1 MFGFS
6 TLMIHTKLLDK
17 NNENNNLIFSENL
30 YKGACVKIKNSNKT
44 FQVIGLNRGKEIC
57 WVREWPFACN
67 SKKTFALEIS
77 QITLQIFCS
86 NNSSEK
92 NKQLWNIKKSC
103 FINIYYFNFFF
114 TEFLRLKKNI

>member
-1 MFGFS
+1 MFGFR
-6 TLMIHTKLLDK
+6 TLMIHSKILDSE
-17 NNENNNLIFSENL
+17 NNNNLISSENL

-44 FQVIGLNRGKEIC
+44 FQVIGLNIGKEIC

-67 SKKTFALEIS
+67 SKKTFALEIN

-92 NKQLWNIKKSC
+92 LSNYDIWKKK
-103 FINIYYFNFFF
+103 FANFF
-114 TEFLRLKKNI
+114 IAC

>member
-6 TLMIHTKLLDK
+6 TLMIYSKLLDSE
-17 NNENNNLIFSENL
+17 NNNNLISSENL
-30 YKGACVKIKNSNKT
+30 YIGACVKIKNSNKT

-57 WVREWPFACN
+57 WVREWPFAYD

-86 NNSSEK
+86 NNSSE
-92 NKQLWNIKKSC
+92 
-103 FINIYYFNFFF
+103 
-114 TEFLRLKKNI
+114 

>member
-1 MFGFS
+1 
-6 TLMIHTKLLDK
+6 MIYSKLLD

-44 FQVIGLNRGKEIC
+44 FQVIGLNIGKKIC
-57 WVREWPFACN
+57 WLREWPFDYN

-86 NNSSEK
+86 KKSSE
-92 NKQLWNIKKSC
+92 
-103 FINIYYFNFFF
+103 
-114 TEFLRLKKNI
+114 

>member
-6 TLMIHTKLLDK
+6 TLMTHSKLLI
-17 NNENNNLIFSENL
+17 NENQKNNLICSENL

-44 FQVIGLNRGKEIC
+44 FQVIGLNIVKKIC
-57 WVREWPFACN
+57 WVREWPFACD

-86 NNSSEK
+86 KQASE
-92 NKQLWNIKKSC
+92 
-103 FINIYYFNFFF
+103 
-114 TEFLRLKKNI
+114 

>member
-6 TLMIHTKLLDK
+6 ILMIHSKLVNK
-17 NNENNNLIFSENL
+17 KFEKNNLISCENL

-44 FQVIGLNRGKEIC
+44 FQVIGLNKSKEIC

-77 QITLQIFCS
+77 KITLQIFCS
-86 NNSSEK
+86 NYSSE
-92 NKQLWNIKKSC
+92 
-103 FINIYYFNFFF
+103 
-114 TEFLRLKKNI
+114 